1 MALVVLDPHS
11 DGVVISEA
19 EFREIVAG
27 IDMYRS
33 KFEDLLR
40 TVMLAY
46 GAAARSHDSIE
57 SFRSIEHWIHD
68 NYIDIR
74 ETLPPELKR
83 LYLQE
88 IAFPRR

>member
-1 MALVVLDPHS
+1 MALVVLAHS
-11 DGVVISEA
+11 DGVVVSDT
-19 EFREIVAG
+19 EFREIVTDL
-27 IDMYRS
+27 DMYRS
-33 KFEDLLR
+33 RFEALLR

-88 IAFPRR
+88 IAFPRK